1 MKHDGYY
8 NVKGGMYRI
17 VEGLLQEMEK
27 ENIKIHYNTEI
38 VEYKNK
44 NGKLDGF
51 TDKNGKQWHADVYVI
66 NADAAGFRNSIFKRN
81 KYNSQKL
88 DRMKW
93 TLAPFTMYLG
103 VKGEIEAL
111 HHHNY
116 FLRKNFKEY
125 ANKIF
130 KNEITLDKPYYYV
143 NLNSKLNKN
152 TAPKGHESIFVLC
165 PVPDLRFKP
174 DWSDKEQVA
183 DNIITDLSERLKFDI
198 KKNLVSQTV
207 LDPVDWQNKFN
218 LYRGSG
224 LGLAHDLNQIGAF
237 RPKNY
242 DEEFD
247 NVFYVGASTI
257 PGTGLPMTIIGSKL
271 VTERILKKHGH
282 ISA

>member
-1 MKHDGYY
+1 MMHDGYY

-17 VEGLLQEMEK
+17 VEGLLEEMQK
-27 ENIKIHYNTEI
+27 ENIKINYETEI
-38 VEYKNK
+38 VEYNRK
-44 NGKLDGF
+44 NGRISGF
-51 TDKNGKQWHADVYVI
+51 TDTNGKKWNADVFVV
-66 NADAAGFRNSIFKRN
+66 NADAAWFRNKVFNRKKFSTDR
-81 KYNSQKL
+81 L
-88 DRMKW
+88 DNMKW

-103 VKGEIEAL
+103 VKGNIDAL

-116 FLRKNFKEY
+116 FLRKNFREY

-130 KNEITLDKPYYYV
+130 KNQITLDNPYYYV
-143 NLNSKLNKN
+143 NLNSKYNREF
-152 TAPKGHESIFVLC
+152 APPGHESIFILC

-174 DWSDKEQVA
+174 DWSDREQIA
-183 DNIITDLSERLKFDI
+183 ENIIKDMSDRLKYDI
-198 KKNLVSQTV
+198 KGNLVSQTI
-207 LDPVDWQNKFN
+207 LDPIDWQNEFN

-257 PGTGLPMTIIGSKL
+257 PGTGLPMTIISSKL
-271 VTERILKKHGH
+271 VTERILDKYGYLP
-282 ISA
+282 S